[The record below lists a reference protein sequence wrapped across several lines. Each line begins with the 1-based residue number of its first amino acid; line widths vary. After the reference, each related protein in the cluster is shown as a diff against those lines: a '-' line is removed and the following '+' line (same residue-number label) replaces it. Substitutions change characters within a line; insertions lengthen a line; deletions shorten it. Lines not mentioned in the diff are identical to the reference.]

1 MGERHV
7 GLRSSDGRRSL
18 PKMVLGRRAS
28 FWVSLAVSM
37 HTLWTSAAPALSY
50 RLYAEEWQLSP
61 LQTTG
66 VFAIYPLFVV
76 GTLILLGDLS
86 DHVGRRWTMLTA
98 LVFSLIGALTLAW
111 AINVEWLLVAR
122 AAMGVGVGLAS
133 GASTAAILEFSSTGD
148 PERAASATNLA
159 QALGFATAL
168 LLGGALIQYAPYPL
182 RLDFLALA
190 VVIAALILA
199 VWFLPRHVANR
210 KPWAPRLPHV
220 PTAIRRAFGVASL
233 GAATAFATG
242 AILLSLGGQV
252 AHDLVGSANELT
264 NGIILASFAIVSAMA
279 TIVARQLRPR
289 AAFFFGSIATVIAM
303 LLLWLAT
310 EARSLPALLV
320 STSSA
325 GISYAFLFLGALTL
339 LNAVAPVDS
348 RGGVL
353 SAFYLVGYLC
363 MGFCALALGVVARA
377 WGLPTAV
384 AAAAIVLASLGGA
397 TFLFAAMRFSRMEK

>member
-1 MGERHV
+1 MGRIHV
-7 GLRSSDGRRSL
+7 GLRSSDGRHSPPRLVWS
-18 PKMVLGRRAS
+18 RRAS
-28 FWVSLAVSM
+28 FWVSLGVAM

-61 LQTTG
+61 IQTTS

-86 DHVGRRWTMLTA
+86 DHVGRRWTMLAA

-111 AINVEWLLVAR
+111 AANVEWLLVAR
-122 AAMGVGVGLAS
+122 AVMGVGVGLAS
-133 GASTAAILEFSSTGD
+133 GASTAAILEFSPTGD

-182 RLDFLALA
+182 RLDFVALA

-199 VWFLPRHVANR
+199 VWFLPRHVSSR

-220 PTAIRRAFGVASL
+220 PAAVRKSFGVASI

-242 AILLSLGGQV
+242 AVLLSLGGQV

-264 NGIILASFAIVSAMA
+264 NGAILASFAIVSAIA
-279 TIVARQLRPR
+279 TIVARKLRPR
-289 AAFFFGSIATVIAM
+289 AAFFLGSVATAIAVI
-303 LLLWLAT
+303 LLWLAT
-310 EARSLPALLV
+310 KFHLLSALLV
-320 STSSA
+320 STSLA

-339 LNAVAPVDS
+339 LNAVAPEDS

-363 MGFCALALGVVARA
+363 MGFCALALGVVART
-377 WGLPTAV
+377 WGLATAV
-384 AAAAIVLASLGGA
+384 AAASVLLASLGGM
-397 TFLFAAMRFSRMEK
+397 TFLFAARRLPTLTR

>member
-1 MGERHV
+1 MQMINV
-7 GLRSSDGRRSL
+7 GLRSSNGRHSSPRF
-18 PKMVLGRRAS
+18 VLSRRAS
-28 FWVSLAVSM
+28 FWVSLGVAM

-50 RLYAEEWQLSP
+50 RLYAEEWRLSP
-61 LQTTG
+61 IQTTG

-86 DHVGRRWTMLTA
+86 DHVGRRWTMLAA
-98 LVFSLIGALTLAW
+98 LACSLIGALTLAF
-111 AINVEWLLVAR
+111 AINVDWLLIAR

-133 GASTAAILEFSSTGD
+133 GASTAAILEFGPTGD

-159 QALGFATAL
+159 QAIGFASAL
-168 LLGGALIQYAPYPL
+168 LLGGALIEYAPSPL
-182 RLDFLALA
+182 RLDFIALA

-199 VWFLPRHVANR
+199 VWFLPRHASIR

-220 PTAIRRAFGVASL
+220 PAAIRKEFGAASIA
-233 GAATAFATG
+233 AATAFATG

-264 NGIILASFAIVSAMA
+264 NGAILASFAIVSAIA
-279 TIVARQLRPR
+279 TFVARQLRPR
-289 AAFFFGSIATVIAM
+289 TAFFLGSISTVLAM
-303 LLLWLAT
+303 FLLWLAT
-310 EARSLPALLV
+310 EAHSLSALLV
-320 STSSA
+320 STSLA

-339 LNAVAPVDS
+339 LNAVAPADH

-363 MGFCALALGVVARA
+363 MGFCALALGVVVRT
-377 WGLPTAV
+377 WGLSTAV

-397 TFLFAAMRFSRMEK
+397 TFLIAAVRFSAMVE

>member
-1 MGERHV
+1 
-7 GLRSSDGRRSL
+7 
-18 PKMVLGRRAS
+18 
-28 FWVSLAVSM
+28 M

-61 LQTTG
+61 VQTTG

-86 DHVGRRWTMLTA
+86 DHVGRRWTMLAA
-98 LVFSLIGALTLAW
+98 LVFSLFGALTLAW
-111 AINVEWLLVAR
+111 AVDVEWLLVAR
-122 AAMGVGVGLAS
+122 AVMGVGVGLAS
-133 GASTAAILEFSSTGD
+133 GASTAAILEFSPTGD
-148 PERAASATNLA
+148 PERAAAATNLA

-182 RLDFLALA
+182 RLDFVVLA
-190 VVIAALILA
+190 VVIATLILA
-199 VWFLPRHVANR
+199 VWFLPRHRSNR

-220 PTAIRRAFGVASL
+220 PAGVRQAFAVASI
-233 GAATAFATG
+233 GAATSFATG

-252 AHDLVGSANELT
+252 AHDLVGSTNELT
-264 NGIILASFAIVSAMA
+264 TGAILASFAIVSAVA
-279 TIVARQLRPR
+279 TFVAAKLRPR
-289 AAFFFGSIATVIAM
+289 TAFFLGSAATMFAV

-310 EARSLPALLV
+310 NLHSLSALLV
-320 STSSA
+320 STSLA

-339 LNAVAPVDS
+339 LNAVAPADS

-363 MGFCALALGVVARA
+363 MGFCALALGVIARA
-377 WGLPTAV
+377 SGLAAAV
-384 AAAAIVLASLGGA
+384 AAASIVLASLGGA
-397 TFLFAAMRFSRMEK
+397 TLFSATRFPTMAK